1 MSDELNQER
10 AADGA
15 ADAIAAT
22 AIISVI
28 VLGMYI
34 WLSGMPS

>member
-1 MSDELNQER
+1 MANSTDRNT
-10 AADGA
+10 DSS

-22 AIISVI
+22 AIISV
-28 VLGMYI
+28 VVFTMFV

>member
-1 MSDELNQER
+1 MSNNER
-10 AADGA
+10 QADGT

-22 AIISVI
+22 AIISVV
-28 VLGMYI
+28 VLTLYI